1 MDEEKEKFE
10 GDSNGKEGRRGGR
23 EQALRGVGRVM
34 EGHCQAGD
42 GVRIAS
48 KEKMITELHGC
59 DY

>member
-1 MDEEKEKFE
+1 MERREEE
-10 GDSNGKEGRRGGR
+10 GGR